1 MFTGA
6 PAQDYVCE
14 SMTVEDIWKTISE
27 ADAKGYIMGGGTPNT
42 GDHTTTNSVGL
53 NQSHAYSI
61 IGAYQLKD

>member
-1 MFTGA
+1 
-6 PAQDYVCE
+6 
-14 SMTVEDIWKTISE
+14 MTVEDIWKTISE

-42 GDHTTTNSVGL
+42 GPHTSTNSVGL